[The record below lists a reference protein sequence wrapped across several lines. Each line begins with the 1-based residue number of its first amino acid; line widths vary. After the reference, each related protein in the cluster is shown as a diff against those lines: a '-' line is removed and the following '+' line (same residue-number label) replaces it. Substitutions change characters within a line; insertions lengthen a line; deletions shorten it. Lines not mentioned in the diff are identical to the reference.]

1 MDDRTSAIDKLVGQI
16 NWAEW
21 KFQARITMCAGECFD
36 VVTGD
41 ATRPT
46 APVNALPA
54 DENDVATVATANATA
69 RTAYET
75 ALSTYTKKEMKAQ
88 KIIGLSLTKE
98 PMMHIMNCENA
109 KLMWDKLHSIY
120 EQKSQCSIHFLQQ
133 KFYSFT
139 KDPNDNLATH
149 FSKLDEIVQQL
160 RDLGEEIS
168 NSMIMTKILLT
179 LPSNYS
185 HFHSAWEST
194 RAEERTIENL
204 RTRLMV
210 EESRMCMQE
219 GDGNS
224 IEALIAKKAKSVKAR
239 KPGKCFSCGDGSHW
253 RRDCP
258 KRKKEKESKGDSALV
273 CVSAVAAKCDDWYL
287 DSGATWHM
295 TCKKNWLS
303 NYEKFTTTKA
313 IRIGN
318 GTHIQAH
325 GKGDIK
331 VHAFNG
337 DTWSERTL
345 VGAYYVPDICVN
357 LYSVGSSVES
367 GRKVLMDNNQC
378 EVFQNDVVVA
388 VGARVKGLY
397 KMCFK
402 VLNDDESAYI
412 AVQKDSI
419 KLWHERFA
427 HQSIVHVKQHLKK
440 NKIDFIDFDY
450 VCEACIYGKHHRDS
464 FKSSNNRALN
474 CGELIHTDVCGPF
487 QNVSFGGSKYFVVF
501 KDDYSRYRT
510 VYFIKS
516 KDQVYEKLVEFVRLT
531 NNLFGIKIKKIRSDN
546 GGEYES
552 HKIAQFLSREG
563 IQHEKTVPYTPQ
575 QNGAA
580 ERENRT
586 IVEAAR
592 TMLYAKGLCK
602 QLWAEAI
609 NTAVFVL
616 NRTGPTANK
625 NETPFELWHKKSID
639 VSILKVFGCDVYAH
653 IPDQKRKKLDAKS
666 KKGIFVGYSETTKG
680 FKVFFP
686 DERKILLSRD
696 VIFDEKLKTFDV
708 TISDS
713 FESENTVRSN
723 IDKTNE
729 NETSNN
735 DNNTNNTSDDNENI
749 QNVSV
754 SNSNESVLD
763 TSNAVSI
770 ESDVTI
776 RNASDTSY
784 VPDSEYETDNSGDTS
799 FESTIASPPQS
810 RTPNRWCDVTLDNTV
825 RNRLRS
831 GNNLFCEIN
840 NACESA
846 FMAIN
851 NEPANYN
858 DAVNCEQKEKWLN
871 AMTDEFNSLMQNNT
885 WTLVEKPV
893 DASVID
899 NKWVYKIKYKSNGDI
914 DRYKARLVV
923 RGFTQ
928 EYGVNYYETFSPVV
942 KFPSMRTILA
952 IAASKNM
959 LMKQFDIKTAFLNS
973 ELDETIFMKQPIGY
987 GDGSDKVCKLNKSL
1001 YGLKQASRAWNKKF
1015 TKFIEQFNFK
1025 VSKADPCVFVHS
1037 NDETYL
1043 TLYVDDGLIVS
1054 KNAELI
1060 KNVIDY
1066 LKQHFEVNAFEA
1078 ESYLGLQIKR
1088 QSNGSILL
1096 HQQNYAN
1103 RVLNRFNMHECNKV
1117 ATPADTNATLY
1128 DLENDE
1134 IVSFPYREAV
1144 GSLMYLAVSTRP
1156 DISYAVGLVSRFLEN
1171 PSKAHINAVKRIL
1184 KYIKGTNTY
1193 GIFFQNNKNLV
1204 LYAYSDADFAG
1215 CVNTRRSTT
1224 GYLLQIGSAT
1234 VSWSSERQKCVS
1246 ISTAESEY
1254 VASAESVREMVWL
1267 CSLMD
1272 DLLPSGYGKPILSI
1286 DNQSAIKLIKNPEMH
1301 RRTKHIDIKFHFI
1314 REKFNQNLFSIKSVP
1329 SEQQLADILTKPLPK
1344 ERFSKL
1350 RSLIGIV
1357 ELN

>member
-1 MDDRTSAIDKLVGQI
+1 MDDRTNVIDKLVGQI

-41 ATRPT
+41 STRPT
-46 APVNALPA
+46 APVDALPGNEA
-54 DENDVATVATANATA
+54 NAAEIQAVQTANATA
-69 RTAYET
+69 RTTYET
-75 ALSTYTKKEMKAQ
+75 ALAAYTKKEMKAQ
-88 KIIGLSLTKE
+88 KIIGMSLTRE
-98 PMMHIMNCENA
+98 PMMHIMNSENA

-133 KFYSFT
+133 KYYNFT

-160 RDLGEEIS
+160 NDLGEEIS

-210 EESRMCMQE
+210 EESRMSIQE
-219 GDGNS
+219 GDSNS
-224 IEALIAKKAKSVKAR
+224 MDALIAKKSKSMKSR
-239 KPGKCFSCGDGSHW
+239 KQPGKCFSCGEGSHW

-258 KRKKEKESKGDSALV
+258 KRKKERESKGDGSALV
-273 CVSAVAAKCDDWYL
+273 CVEEVVAKCDDWYL

-303 NYEKFTTTKA
+303 NYETLTTTKT

-331 VHAFNG
+331 VSVFNG
-337 DTWSERTL
+337 DVWSERIL
-345 VGAYYVPDICVN
+345 VGVYYVPDICVN

-367 GRKVLMDNNQC
+367 GRKVLMDDKQC
-378 EVFQNDVVVA
+378 KVVSNGVVVA

-402 VLNDDESAYI
+402 VLNDSESAYI

-427 HQSIVHVKQHLKK
+427 HQNIAHVKQILKK
-440 NKIDFIDFDY
+440 NKIDFNDFDY

-464 FKSSNNRALN
+464 FKSSENRAKQ

-510 VYFIKS
+510 VYFLKS

-531 NNLFGIKIKKIRSDN
+531 NNLYGIKIKKIRSDN
-546 GGEYES
+546 GKEYEPN
-552 HKIAQFLSREG
+552 KLVQFLSKEG
-563 IQHEKTVPYTPQ
+563 IHHEKTVPYTPQ

-609 NTAVFVL
+609 NTAVYVL
-616 NRTGPTANK
+616 NRTGTSTEK
-625 NETPFELWHKKSID
+625 DKTPFELWQKKSIF
-639 VSILKVFGCDVYAH
+639 KVFGCDVYAH
-653 IPDQKRKKLDAKS
+653 IPDQKRKKWDAKS
-666 KKGIFVGYSETTKG
+666 KKGIFAGYSETTKG
-680 FKVFFP
+680 AKVFFP
-686 DERKILLSRD
+686 DERKIQLSRD
-696 VIFDEKLKTFDV
+696 VIFDEKLKTVD
-708 TISDS
+708 IS
-713 FESENTVRSN
+713 FESENAVESSTEN
-723 IDKTNE
+723 TNE
-729 NETSNN
+729 HNALSD
-735 DNNTNNTSDDNENI
+735 DNNANVSNDNENI
-749 QNVSV
+749 QNVSF
-754 SNSNESVLD
+754 SNPNESILD
-763 TSNAVSI
+763 ISNAESI

-776 RNASDTSY
+776 RNTSDTSY
-784 VPDSEYETDNSGDTS
+784 VPDSEYETGSSGDTS
-799 FESTIASPPQS
+799 MDSVFESPQS
-810 RTPNRWCDVTLDNTV
+810 RSPNRWCDVALDNVV

-831 GNNLFCEIN
+831 GKNLFCEIN
-840 NACESA
+840 DAYESA
-846 FMAIN
+846 FMAVN
-851 NEPANYN
+851 NEPVNYN
-858 DAVNCEQKEKWLN
+858 DAVNCEQKEKWLS
-871 AMTDEFNSLMQNNT
+871 AMTDEFNSLIQNKT
-885 WTLVEKPV
+885 WTLVEKPIN
-893 DASVID
+893 ASVID

-914 DRYKARLVV
+914 ERYKARLVV

-973 ELDETIFMKQPIGY
+973 ELDETIYMKQPIGY
-987 GDGSDKVCKLNKSL
+987 SDGSDKVCKLNKSL

-1025 VSKADPCVFVHS
+1025 VSSADPCVFVHS
-1037 NDETYL
+1037 KSESYL

-1060 KNVIDY
+1060 KSVIDY
-1066 LKQHFEVNAFEA
+1066 LQQHFEVNAFEA

-1088 QSNGSILL
+1088 QSNGSIFL

-1103 RVLNRFNMHECNKV
+1103 RVLKRFNMHECNKV
-1117 ATPADTNATLY
+1117 ATPADTNAILY
-1128 DLENDE
+1128 DLKNDE
-1134 IVSFPYREAV
+1134 TILFPYREAV

-1171 PSKAHINAVKRIL
+1171 PSMAHVNAVKRIL
-1184 KYIKGTNTY
+1184 KYIKGTSTY

-1224 GYLLQIGSAT
+1224 GYLLQIGSAI

-1254 VASAESVREMVWL
+1254 IASAEAVREMVWL
-1267 CSLMD
+1267 RTLLD
-1272 DLLPSGYGKPILSI
+1272 ELLPNGYGKPILSI

-1314 REKFNQNLFSIKSVP
+1314 REKFNQKMFSIESVP

-1344 ERFSKL
+1344 ERFSTL
-1350 RSLIGIV
+1350 RNLIGIV